1 MLSSM
6 VFTLDSFSQDGK
18 EDVVLGV
25 ILLKNWKYTHVM
37 RQEIHFTSPNESVT
51 KIRIRYRK
59 QEYDFQKT
67 MKRKGFVDTQN
78 QLCIIRIWK
87 I

>member
-1 MLSSM
+1 MQGNIKRITISEKLHKAN
-6 VFTLDSFSQDGK
+6 SQNEK
-18 EDVVLGV
+18 
-25 ILLKNWKYTHVM
+25 LK
-37 RQEIHFTSPNESVT
+37 NESVT

>member
-25 ILLKNWKYTHVM
+25 ILLKNWKYTTCYATRNSFHVP
-37 RQEIHFTSPNESVT
+37 E
-51 KIRIRYRK
+51 
-59 QEYDFQKT
+59 
-67 MKRKGFVDTQN
+67 
-78 QLCIIRIWK
+78 
-87 I
+87 

>member
-1 MLSSM
+1 MKETKTNPSSKFM
-6 VFTLDSFSQDGK
+6 SLGAKTYVLLTQNLHFRTGNRKFYVK
-18 EDVVLGV
+18 EK
-25 ILLKNWKYTHVM
+25 LK
-37 RQEIHFTSPNESVT
+37 NESVT
-51 KIRIRYRK
+51 KIRIRHRK